1 MEKNTN
7 NINTFN
13 VNMDNLSEE
22 EREQLIAL
30 VEKSNEKKNK
40 VWKLKH
46 GEMYFY
52 FLNNG
57 RVESDYFKD
66 GLNDNLRYKIG
77 NCFKTNEEAEFFAEK
92 QRVMTQLKRYAEE
105 HNKAEINWD
114 DYKQYKYFLLYN
126 NNIDRLCV
134 GSRNC
139 CMFPNQVYFT
149 SADVAENAVKEIGE
163 DRIKKYL
170 FGVETAK

>member
-40 VWKLKH
+40 VWKPEFEDLYYAILPD
-46 GEMYFY
+46 G
-52 FLNNG
+52 
-57 RVESDYFKD
+57 SITDYEFT
-66 GLNDNLRYKIG
+66 NSEFDNSCYDFC
-77 NCFKTNEEAEFFAEK
+77 NCFKTASVAKFFAEK

-105 HNKAEINWD
+105 HNDVEIDWD
-114 DYKQYKYFLLYN
+114 NCEQYKYFLYCDSAKN
-126 NNIDRLCV
+126 EIGID
-134 GSRNC
+134 SRSVL
-139 CMFPNQVYFT
+139 MFSNQIYFT
-149 SADVAENAVKEIGE
+149 SYDIAEDAVKEIGK
-163 DRIKKYL
+163 DRILKYL